1 MEMKERWQ
9 IEADIYLAEKQ
20 EQEDGVWAYGE
31 VTVDQLMTFQVRV
44 LTWHKREW
52 GKIFFCDVSK
62 KTAKWKVGRSGT
74 SG

>member
-20 EQEDGVWAYGE
+20 EQVGIWRSDGGS
-31 VTVDQLMTFQVRV
+31 VDDVSGAGTDL
-44 LTWHKREW
+44 HKREW